1 MASDFGPA
9 DDYDREGQA
18 MDRHPPVKAAYA
30 RLIERLPAHGGH
42 PPAHREDK
50 ADALLIPPA
59 PPRNR
64 VPVKSPGALNL
75 PTFTTASAGTCSS
88 TASPPRRP
96 DRLLRPSPDAA
107 RPA

>member
-30 RLIERLPAHGGH
+30 RLNERLPAHGGH

-59 PPRNR
+59 PPQE
-64 VPVKSPGALNL
+64 PGSGQKSRSLE
-75 PTFTTASAGTCSS
+75 
-88 TASPPRRP
+88 SPYFHHRIGRH
-96 DRLLRPSPDAA
+96 LFEHGFAA
-107 RPA
+107 PEA